1 MVSTLNDFVM
11 AMAKRPRPVENLV
24 ADTDTDVRLEA
35 IALKGRVQKR
45 CVIVTLNKFIHT
57 PKRNP
62 ATITNTMK

>member
-35 IALKGRVQKR
+35 IALKGRV
-45 CVIVTLNKFIHT
+45 
-57 PKRNP
+57 
-62 ATITNTMK
+62 